1 MTITHFTQDQITSAT
16 KALVLEYR
24 ELGQIPTVDRF
35 SKMLQTFGTKM
46 SPTSVKKLYETF
58 SMISE
63 VIETQSE
70 MISSLKADC
79 SRMTGE
85 AVRAEI
91 ARLQVLQKVKLR
103 SLTEVLIEKYD
114 LIQTSQSKP
123 IEPKFVLHPV
133 IGLIGESID
142 TDYVLVYEDQPL
154 GLPELVWQMG
164 DQFITPDDI
173 QRSQALECCNIN
185 KQRFLTLIDDR
196 LTSLLT
202 YQNSLDVKAIVV
214 Q

>member
-1 MTITHFTQDQITSAT
+1 MTITHFTQDQIENAT
-16 KALVLEYR
+16 KALVLEYK

-46 SPTSVKKLYETF
+46 SLTSIKKLYETF
-58 SMISE
+58 SIISD
-63 VIETQSE
+63 VIATQSE
-70 MISSLKADC
+70 IISSLKADC

-91 ARLQVLQKVKLR
+91 ARLQILQKVKL
-103 SLTEVLIEKYD
+103 STLTEVLLHKYD

-123 IEPKFVLHPV
+123 SEPKFILHPLV
-133 IGLIGESID
+133 GLIGETID

-164 DQFITPDDI
+164 DQFITPNETE
-173 QRSQALECCNIN
+173 RSQTLECSEII
-185 KQRFLTLIDDR
+185 KQRFLTLVDDR